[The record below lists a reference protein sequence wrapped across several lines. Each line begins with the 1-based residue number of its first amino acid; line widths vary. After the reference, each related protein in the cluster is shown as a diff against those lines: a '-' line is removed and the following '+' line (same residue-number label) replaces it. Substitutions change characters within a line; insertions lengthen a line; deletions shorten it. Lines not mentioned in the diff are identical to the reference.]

1 MILIDGKENIIKIG
15 GESMLKDICEQHM
28 FSRTT
33 RIQKLPRLD
42 SPYLKCQIITEDTQM
57 VVEFSTTLDIP
68 VDEIAYKLHY
78 GDIDILSIRLYPLYD
93 VNRN

>member
-1 MILIDGKENIIKIG
+1 
-15 GESMLKDICEQHM
+15 MLKDICEQYM

>member
-1 MILIDGKENIIKIG
+1 
-15 GESMLKDICEQHM
+15 MLKDICEQYM

-68 VDEIAYKLHY
+68 VDEIAYKLHH

>member
-1 MILIDGKENIIKIG
+1 MEKKNTIKIG
-15 GESMLKDICEQHM
+15 GESMLKELCEQYM
-28 FSRTT
+28 FSRTSC
-33 RIQKLPRLD
+33 IKKLSRLD
-42 SPYLKCQIITEDTQM
+42 SPYLKCQIMTQDTQM

-78 GDIDILSIRLYPLYD
+78 GDIDILSIRLYPRYD

>member
-1 MILIDGKENIIKIG
+1 
-15 GESMLKDICEQHM
+15 
-28 FSRTT
+28 
-33 RIQKLPRLD
+33 
-42 SPYLKCQIITEDTQM
+42 M

-78 GDIDILSIRLYPLYD
+78 GDIDILSIRLYPRYD

>member
-1 MILIDGKENIIKIG
+1 
-15 GESMLKDICEQHM
+15 MLKDICEQFL
-28 FSRTT
+28 FSTGCI
-33 RIQKLPRLD
+33 IQKMPKLD
-42 SPYLKCQIITEDTQM
+42 SPYLKCQILNEDTQM

-78 GDIDILSIRLYPLYD
+78 GDIDIISIRLYPRYD